1 MRKVFIVYTVLVV
14 ILVYVSISA
23 VNFRLDSVLVDGSER
38 TYYGTVID
46 QAMAMTGYKRDSRGY
61 LGLEFDDGDGICVW
75 EQKMGERWQDVHI
88 GDSVKVETAVEKRS
102 GLVVALNVEVLSESL
117 KE

>member
-1 MRKVFIVYTVLVV
+1 
-14 ILVYVSISA
+14 
-23 VNFRLDSVLVDGSER
+23 
-38 TYYGTVID
+38 
-46 QAMAMTGYKRDSRGY
+46 
-61 LGLEFDDGDGICVW
+61 
-75 EQKMGERWQDVHI
+75 MGERWQDVHI